1 MASVR
6 EIARLTN
13 VSPSTVSK
21 VINGRPGVNANTAK
35 TVRRALESTNYQPAF
50 KAIDWNRFLVV
61 TPNYPAIFTKNTYV
75 STILAGIAEQA
86 SEMGTAI
93 SVKKLPRN
101 INTVTDMK
109 HMLLQDGSAGIIL
122 LALRDGHQFADLL
135 GVENLPH
142 VIVGETVHQH
152 KVNQIVLDDAQSA
165 TRAMTFLIEQGHQ
178 RIGVILGHHS
188 EIGHLQRLNACK
200 QTMQKMLGDKGKL
213 HDVACLSPDMTHGQ
227 QVINELFDCPKPP
240 TAIFCFDHA
249 TAVNIL
255 NEANHRGIKIPQQL
269 SLISYVN
276 DGTVIMLDKQLT
288 SLWVPTHEMGRQ
300 AVCML
305 QKQLDDNAAKQA
317 SARNSGASGE
327 GAAKNP
333 SRHQT
338 TLMLPSRWTLGA
350 TTAPPAPAPSIAT
363 PSIMQET
370 TTP

>member
-1 MASVR
+1 MQNESDSDQGFLADG
-6 EIARLTN
+6 EGFL
-13 VSPSTVSK
+13 K
-21 VINGRPGVNANTAK
+21 L
-35 TVRRALESTNYQPAF
+35 LEHRS
-50 KAIDWNRFLVV
+50 RF
-61 TPNYPAIFTKNTYV
+61 
-75 STILAGIAEQA
+75 TIL
-86 SEMGTAI
+86 
-93 SVKKLPRN
+93 
-101 INTVTDMK
+101 
-109 HMLLQDGSAGIIL
+109 IL
-122 LALRDGHQFADLL
+122 LARHDELNFRRFKDLL
-135 GVENLPH
+135 HETDGNLGAH
-142 VIVGETVHQH
+142 LRKLEEH
-152 KVNQIVLDDAQSA
+152 S
-165 TRAMTFLIEQGHQ
+165 FLAG
-178 RIGVILGHHS
+178 IGVILGHHS

-363 PSIMQET
+363 PSIMQ
-370 TTP
+370 